1 MVSPIIPATPAFDM
15 NGTPFSPDFGDVYH
29 CGDSWPG
36 QARHVFLGGLGGST
50 IVLPLCPSSPLWF
63 SC

>member
-36 QARHVFLGGLGGST
+36 KARHVFLGGNGLPQRWAGRAGS
-50 IVLPLCPSSPLWF
+50 CHR
-63 SC
+63 